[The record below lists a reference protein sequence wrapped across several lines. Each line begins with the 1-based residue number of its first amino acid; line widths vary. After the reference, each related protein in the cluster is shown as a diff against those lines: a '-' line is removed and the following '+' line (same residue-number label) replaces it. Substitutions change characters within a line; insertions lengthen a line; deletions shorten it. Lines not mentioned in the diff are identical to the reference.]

1 MVTAVISLLAMLGA
15 GAVAATCIDMLLR
28 LEDIDEG
35 Q

>member
-1 MVTAVISLLAMLGA
+1 MIIAVISLLAMLGA

-28 LEDIDEG
+28 LEDIEDR